1 MDYLSK
7 NVAANL
13 KRIRKSKCMSLDQAA
28 EEINVPLKKIGKMM
42 ILSVVFYSFV
52 ILAVGYVLNPE
63 EIALS
68 QSTTGL
74 VTADAMAK
82 AFGTSVMAKVII
94 VGGMCGIVTSWNS
107 FMIGGSRA
115 LYSMAESYMVPKVF
129 AKLHPRHKTPVNAH

>member
-42 ILSVVFYSFV
+42 ILSVVLAVVFYSFV

-63 EIALS
+63 
-68 QSTTGL
+68 
-74 VTADAMAK
+74 
-82 AFGTSVMAKVII
+82 
-94 VGGMCGIVTSWNS
+94 GINLILRTQQIELLNS
-107 FMIGGSRA
+107 YYNGKK
-115 LYSMAESYMVPKVF
+115 ETQKPEE
-129 AKLHPRHKTPVNAH
+129 N